1 MPPPSVPLALVGI
14 VVFAVGGI
22 FGDPLFECL
31 QDADYGELLDIVE
44 KGLPVAKSPRHV
56 AIIGG
61 GIAGLTAAK
70 FLEDAGHKV
79 TRSRFFFFP
88 LTVTFPVGGLM
99 PDAGVR
105 PFADQVTVVEAS
117 GRIGGRVET
126 YRDRREGWYVEVGAM
141 RIPSFHK

>member
-1 MPPPSVPLALVGI
+1 MWADLFGSARTLVLVLIPRSNLDLGLSGFIVVPPPSVPLALVGVI
-14 VVFAVGGI
+14 VFAVGGI

-79 TRSRFFFFP
+79 TRSRFS
-88 LTVTFPVGGLM
+88 LTVTFR
-99 PDAGVR
+99 VR
-105 PFADQVTVVEAS
+105 SLTP
-117 GRIGGRVET
+117 G
-126 YRDRREGWYVEVGAM
+126 
-141 RIPSFHK
+141 